1 MDYFKKLF
9 KSKTINFN
17 ALVPAV
23 IALLGAT
30 GISVPTELA
39 TAVLVIGNM
48 VLRMITKEAITDK

>member
-17 ALVPAV
+17 ALVPAIV
-23 IALLGAT
+23 ALLAAFGVA
-30 GISVPTELA
+30 VPTALV
-39 TAVLVIGNM
+39 TAILVIGNM

>member
-17 ALVPAV
+17 ALVPAIV
-23 IALLGAT
+23 ALLAAFGVV
-30 GISVPTELA
+30 VPTALV
-39 TAVLVIGNM
+39 TAILVIGNM